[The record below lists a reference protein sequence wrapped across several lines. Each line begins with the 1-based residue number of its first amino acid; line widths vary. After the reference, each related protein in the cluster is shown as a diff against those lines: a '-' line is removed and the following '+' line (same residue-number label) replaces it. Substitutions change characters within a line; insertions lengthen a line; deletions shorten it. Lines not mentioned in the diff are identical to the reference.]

1 MRLDNPAHVTEVRLT
16 AVAKACVDSGQVH
29 HVAVKS
35 MTLCFTKNLP
45 TALVA
50 CLAAVT
56 LLSGCDFG
64 TAPHATGVSL
74 LITANFGNEELGSV
88 NEHSVGGNETALSQL
103 EAHFRVKTGPNGN
116 RVVSIDGY
124 RARKGFTW
132 SLFIDG
138 VAPTGLPGK
147 SGLSAGEKVWWD
159 LRPTAGAETVPA
171 VVGSWPQPF
180 ITGSSGQEFPTLIN
194 CASQSTAACDHV
206 QKVLEK
212 LGVKASEQAFGAGS
226 GDDSLS
232 VVIAPFSVQRG
243 IIAAELIQAGPASSG
258 VYARFVNPRGSV
270 LELLNGV
277 GQVVQTLRGNVGLIA
292 ATQEQDL
299 TAPVWVITGTDAAGV
314 NLAAQAFNAKDL
326 GNHYA
331 VVVTAGGVTALPAP

>member
-1 MRLDNPAHVTEVRLT
+1 
-16 AVAKACVDSGQVH
+16 
-29 HVAVKS
+29 
-35 MTLCFTKNLP
+35 MTQCFTKNLP

-64 TAPHATGVSL
+64 TAPHGSGVSL
-74 LITANFGNEELGSV
+74 LVTTSFGTSVIASVHEDTVGSD
-88 NEHSVGGNETALSQL
+88 ETALSQL
-103 EAHFRVKTGPNGN
+103 DAHFHVITGPKGN
-116 RVVSIDGY
+116 RVISIDGH

-132 SLFIDG
+132 SVFIDG

-232 VVIAPFSVQRG
+232 LVIGPFSVQRG

-258 VYARFVNPRGSV
+258 VYARFVSPRGTV

-277 GQVVQTLRGNVGLIA
+277 GQVVQTLRGSVGLIA

-299 TAPVWVITGTDAAGV
+299 TAPVWVITGTDEAGV
-314 NLAAQAFNAKDL
+314 DLAARAFNAKDL
-326 GNHYA
+326 SDHYA
-331 VVVTAGGVTALPAP
+331 VVVTAGGVIPLPAP

>member
-1 MRLDNPAHVTEVRLT
+1 MSFSTIKTMLA
-16 AVAKACVDSGQVH
+16 
-29 HVAVKS
+29 
-35 MTLCFTKNLP
+35 
-45 TALVA
+45 ALVA
-50 CLAAVT
+50 CLVT
-56 LLSGCDFG
+56 VTVLGGCDFG
-64 TAPHATGVSL
+64 TAPHGSGASL
-74 LITANFGNEELGSV
+74 LITGNFGTEVFGSV
-88 NEHSVGGNETALSQL
+88 EEKSVGGDETALSQL
-103 EAHFRVKTGPNGN
+103 EAHFRVVTGPKGN
-116 RVVSIDGY
+116 RVISIDGH
-124 RARKGFTW
+124 RAPKGFTW
-132 SLFIDG
+132 SVFIDG

-206 QKVLEK
+206 QKVLAK

-232 VVIAPFSVQRG
+232 LVIGSFSVQRG
-243 IIAAELIQAGPASSG
+243 IIAAELLQAGPAASG
-258 VYARFVNPRGSV
+258 VYARFVSPRGAV
-270 LELLNGV
+270 LELLNGL
-277 GQVVQTLRGNVGLIA
+277 GQVVRTLRGNVGLIA

-314 NLAAQAFNAKDL
+314 NLAARAFNAKDL
-326 GNHYA
+326 KDHYA
-331 VVVTAGGVTALPAP
+331 VVVTAGGVTALPVP